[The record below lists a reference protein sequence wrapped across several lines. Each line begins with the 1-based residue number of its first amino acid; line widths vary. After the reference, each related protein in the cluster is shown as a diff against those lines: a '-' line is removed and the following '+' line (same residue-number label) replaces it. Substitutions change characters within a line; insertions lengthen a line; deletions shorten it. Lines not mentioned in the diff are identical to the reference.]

1 MPINTVAFLYPGS
14 MGASLA
20 RTLSQRLP
28 HLTLLTSLSGRSSST
43 RQRAL
48 HSGLTDVPFP
58 DLVARSDVIISI
70 LPPSEAVPLAKQVK
84 QVIADL
90 DLSARPRPASSPLIY
105 LDANAISPS
114 TASEIS
120 SLLRQ
125 GGIPFV
131 DGCVIGGPAR
141 EGYDPKVYVS
151 AGKEYEHHMR
161 DLAHVLT
168 GGAPGKGLKIEM
180 LEDAGEGA
188 ASALK
193 MCYGGT
199 TKGTTALATMLVLG
213 ESAGFAYPSA
223 QAHSPGTAAALTREL
238 SLSQTARLEGITKSI
253 PDMIPKAYRWV
264 GEMQE
269 ISSFIASSLSS
280 SPHGAD
286 AARNI
291 AQTYQGIASVYQRI
305 ADDLGAR
312 SAGGS
317 GGGAGG
323 SVGTET
329 GAGAGSGT
337 RAGGKDEVDDLLE
350 WVDSAKKAVA
360 EVKRAGGS

>member
-1 MPINTVAFLYPGS
+1 MAIRTVAFLYPGS

-48 HSGLTDVPFP
+48 DSGLTDIPFP

-84 QVIADL
+84 QVIANL
-90 DLSARPRPASSPLIY
+90 PARSSSSPLIY

-120 SLLRQ
+120 GILRE

-141 EGYDPKVYVS
+141 EGYDPKIYLS
-151 AGKEYEHHMR
+151 AAKEYEHHMR

-168 GGAPGKGLKIEM
+168 GSAPGKGLKIET

-199 TKGTTALATMLVLG
+199 TKGTIALATMLVLG
-213 ESAGFAYPSA
+213 KSAGSCLPVSPS
-223 QAHSPGTAAALTREL
+223 L
-238 SLSQTARLEGITKSI
+238 SLTPLHRVVTII
-253 PDMIPKAYRWV
+253 PCPIVD
-264 GEMQE
+264 
-269 ISSFIASSLSS
+269 
-280 SPHGAD
+280 
-286 AARNI
+286 
-291 AQTYQGIASVYQRI
+291 TTRI
-305 ADDLGAR
+305 
-312 SAGGS
+312 
-317 GGGAGG
+317 
-323 SVGTET
+323 
-329 GAGAGSGT
+329 
-337 RAGGKDEVDDLLE
+337 RAL
-350 WVDSAKKAVA
+350 
-360 EVKRAGGS
+360 

>member
-1 MPINTVAFLYPGS
+1 MAINTVAFLYPGS

-48 HSGLTDVPFP
+48 DSGLTDVPFP

-90 DLSARPRPASSPLIY
+90 SISPRPASSPLIY

-125 GGIPFV
+125 GGIPFL

-141 EGYDPKVYVS
+141 EGYDPKIYIS

-213 ESAGFAYPSA
+213 ESG
-223 QAHSPGTAAALTREL
+223 G
-238 SLSQTARLEGITKSI
+238 
-253 PDMIPKAYRWV
+253 
-264 GEMQE
+264 
-269 ISSFIASSLSS
+269 
-280 SPHGAD
+280 
-286 AARNI
+286 
-291 AQTYQGIASVYQRI
+291 
-305 ADDLGAR
+305 DD
-312 SAGGS
+312 
-317 GGGAGG
+317 
-323 SVGTET
+323 V
-329 GAGAGSGT
+329 
-337 RAGGKDEVDDLLE
+337 
-350 WVDSAKKAVA
+350 
-360 EVKRAGGS
+360 

>member
-14 MGASLA
+14 MGESLA

-48 HSGLTDVPFP
+48 DSGLTDVPFS

-70 LPPSEAVPLAKQVK
+70 LPPSEAVPLAR

-90 DLSARPRPASSPLIY
+90 DLSARPASSPLIY

-141 EGYDPKVYVS
+141 EGYDPKIYIS
-151 AGKEYEHHMR
+151 AGKGYEHHMR

-213 ESAGFAYPSA
+213 ESAGFAYPCLPISPSPCLPAYPPLRLPVRPSVSASSPSPSCRCPFVPSAHGGHSEDRGSVMLQHVNRADRVAAA

-253 PDMIPKAYRWV
+253 PDMIPKAYRV
-264 GEMQE
+264 
-269 ISSFIASSLSS
+269 S
-280 SPHGAD
+280 
-286 AARNI
+286 
-291 AQTYQGIASVYQRI
+291 
-305 ADDLGAR
+305 R
-312 SAGGS
+312 SC
-317 GGGAGG
+317 
-323 SVGTET
+323 
-329 GAGAGSGT
+329 
-337 RAGGKDEVDDLLE
+337 
-350 WVDSAKKAVA
+350 
-360 EVKRAGGS
+360 